1 MYTGDMQRAVG
12 TFASRPEAERA
23 LHELRDAGFNM
34 DKISIVVKNAEGQDQ
49 VSGTDYEKSNS
60 EQAKGGA
67 KAGAT
72 AGGVTGGI
80 IGLIPSLGVLAIPGV
95 GPAAEI
101 GVILANTLIGGGIGA
116 ASGGLLGALIGWG
129 VPEER
134 ANYYNDRLSEG
145 YYVVLV
151 EGTSTEINTAQSI
164 LSNQGVRDWEIYN
177 SPTTG
182 SVRTNAGI

>member
-23 LHELRDAGFNM
+23 LHELRDSGFNM
-34 DKISIVVKNAEGQDQ
+34 DKISVVVKNVEGQDR
-49 VSGTDYEKSNS
+49 VSGTDYEKSKG
-60 EQAKGGA
+60 EQAAGGA

-95 GPAAEI
+95 GPVAEI

-151 EGTSTEINTAQSI
+151 EGTSTEINAAQSI

>member
-1 MYTGDMQRAVG
+1 M
-12 TFASRPEAERA
+12 
-23 LHELRDAGFNM
+23 
-34 DKISIVVKNAEGQDQ
+34 
-49 VSGTDYEKSNS
+49 
-60 EQAKGGA
+60 
-67 KAGAT
+67 
-72 AGGVTGGI
+72 
-80 IGLIPSLGVLAIPGV
+80 GLIPSLGVLAIPGV

>member
-1 MYTGDMQRAVG
+1 MYTNEMQRAVG

-34 DKISIVVKNAEGQDQ
+34 DKISIVVKNAEGQEQ
-49 VSGTDYEKSNS
+49 VSGTDYEKSND
-60 EQAKGGA
+60 EQVKGGA

-101 GVILANTLIGGGIGA
+101 GIILANTLIGGGIGA

-134 ANYYNDRLSEG
+134 ANYYNDQLSQG

-151 EGTSTEINTAQSI
+151 EGTPTEINTAESI
-164 LSNQGVRDWEIYN
+164 LRNQGVRDWEIYN
-177 SPTTG
+177 SPMTG
-182 SVRTNAGI
+182 NVRNRAGL

>member
-1 MYTGDMQRAVG
+1 MFTNETQRAVG
-12 TFASRPEAERA
+12 TFASRPEAEKA
-23 LHELRDAGFNM
+23 LYELRDAGFNM
-34 DKISIVVKNAEGQDQ
+34 DKVSIVVKNAEGGQQ
-49 VSGTDYEKSNS
+49 VSGADYEKSNS

-80 IGLIPSLGVLAIPGV
+80 IGLLPSLGVLAIPGV
-95 GPAAEI
+95 GPIAEI

-134 ANYYNDRLSEG
+134 AKYYDERLSQG
-145 YYVVLV
+145 HYVVLV
-151 EGTSTEINTAQSI
+151 EGTPTEIKTAESI
-164 LSNQGVRDWEIYN
+164 LSNGGVRDWEIYDAPV
-177 SPTTG
+177 SQD
-182 SVRTNAGI
+182 VRNRTLI

>member
-1 MYTGDMQRAVG
+1 MYTGEMQRAVG
-12 TFASRPEAERA
+12 TFASRPEAEKA
-23 LHELRDAGFNM
+23 LHELRDSGFDM
-34 DKISIVVKNAEGQDQ
+34 DKISVVVKNTEGQEQ
-49 VSGTDYEKSNS
+49 VSGTEYEKSKG
-60 EQAKGGA
+60 EQAAGGA

-101 GVILANTLIGGGIGA
+101 GVLLANTLIGGGIGA

-129 VPEER
+129 VPEDR
-134 ANYYNDRLSEG
+134 ANYYNDKLSQG

-151 EGTSTEINTAQSI
+151 EGTSTEINAAQSI
-164 LSNQGVRDWEIYN
+164 LNNQGVRDWEIYN

-182 SVRTNAGI
+182 SVRTNTGI